1 MNLVIITGACMGVI
15 AFLSGIVLLIASKKF
30 AVQENP
36 LIDDVEALLPGAN
49 CGGCGYAGCRSF
61 AEAVVNTKNTDL
73 LCPVAGQKAMASAFK
88 IVGLDFSGSVRKVA
102 RVMCQGGSNSVR
114 SGQYQGIASCSAA
127 QIANLIDLVCPYGCL
142 GYGECMVACPFD
154 AIRMIDGVAVVD
166 EDACTACG
174 KCIKACPRN
183 LISLVPYDK
192 KVYVACKS
200 PESGAAVKKY
210 CSVGCIGCKL
220 CVKACQFEAID
231 YQPFLSTIIPDK
243 CTQCMA
249 CVEKCPTKS
258 ILINKPISEIEA
270 AKENKVH
277 ETANV

>member
-1 MNLVIITGACMGVI
+1 MNLIIITTACMGVI

-49 CGGCGYAGCRSF
+49 CGGCGFAGCRSF

-73 LCPVAGQKAMASAFK
+73 LCPVAGQKAMAAAFK
-88 IVGLDFSGSVRKVA
+88 VIGLDFSGAARKIA
-102 RVMCQGGSNSVR
+102 RVMCQGGSHSVR
-114 SGQYQGIASCSAA
+114 AGEYKGIATCSAA
-127 QIANLIDLVCPYGCL
+127 VIANMVDLVCPYGCL
-142 GYGECMVACPFD
+142 GYGECQTACPFN
-154 AIRMIDGVAVVD
+154 AIEMIDGVAVID
-166 EDACTACG
+166 QDACTGCG

-183 LISLVPYDK
+183 LISLVPFEK
-192 KVYVACKS
+192 TVYVACKS

-231 YQPFLSTIIPDK
+231 YQPFLSTINPAK
-243 CTQCMA
+243 CTLCLA

-258 ILINKPISEIEA
+258 ILINKPIAEIFA